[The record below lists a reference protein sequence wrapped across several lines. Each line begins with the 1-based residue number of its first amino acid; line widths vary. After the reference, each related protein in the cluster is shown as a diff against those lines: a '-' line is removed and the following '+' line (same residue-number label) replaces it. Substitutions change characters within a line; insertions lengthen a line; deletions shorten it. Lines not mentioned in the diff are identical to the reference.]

1 MNYLTQAFTQK
12 RIEAVGTPT
21 APRRSYGW
29 LIVGGIIITIIATIG
44 VFVYNKKQKEKAANQ
59 PQ

>member
-12 RIEAVGTPT
+12 RIEAVGTPS

-29 LIVGGIIITIIATIG
+29 LIIGALILATITG
-44 VFVYNKKQKEKAANQ
+44 IGIYYYNKKQKEKAANH